1 MLGVARRSPR
11 SLAVAAAVAAVLVVG
26 GVLLLILRP
35 GAVVAPIAAAAEPTP
50 SRPATTPSPSP
61 TPTPSVPAPATIPS
75 PTPTPLIPGVADLT
89 GMRVSDALA
98 HRLPIAVL
106 IDDNRIA
113 RPQSG
118 FNGASIVYQ
127 APADG
132 GETRYMMVFQE
143 GESRVVGPVRSGRSY
158 FIHWLS
164 ESRAAVAHYGGDR
177 VSRIYLAVNDGKLL
191 TDIDALRT
199 TGKPFHRISSR
210 NAPHNAYTN
219 TAALRTVIPA
229 LKGPALMPVEL
240 ARRPFV
246 DESAL
251 GARGGRQAITVPY
264 RTGVI
269 RYAYDRATNVYRRSV
284 DGRTQVDPADRK
296 PVTTRNV
303 VVLFMSFRIDSK
315 IEPGHARP
323 VLGAIGTGKALVFRE
338 GRLVVG
344 TWRKSSETALTKLY
358 DPTGA
363 ELPLVR
369 GRTFFQIVPDGTK
382 VSPATVP

>member
-1 MLGVARRSPR
+1 MVIAVVRRSPR
-11 SLAVAAAVAAVLVVG
+11 RFAVVAAVVAALVVG
-26 GVLLLILRP
+26 GLLLLVLGP
-35 GAVVAPIAAAAEPTP
+35 GPAVSPLAAAAP
-50 SRPATTPSPSP
+50 SASPPPAGPSP
-61 TPTPSVPAPATIPS
+61 TPTPTPFVPSPTPLPS
-75 PTPTPLIPGVADLT
+75 PTPTPLVPGIADLT
-89 GMRVSDALA
+89 GLKVDAALA

-132 GETRYMMVFQE
+132 GETRYMFVYQE
-143 GESRVVGPVRSGRSY
+143 GESRDIGPVRSGRSY
-158 FIHWLS
+158 FIHWAS
-164 ESRAAVAHYGGDR
+164 EMRAAIAHYGGDLL
-177 VSRIYLAVNDGKLL
+177 SRRYFEANDGTLF

-219 TAALRTVIPA
+219 TAALRKVIPA
-229 LKGPALMPVEL
+229 LKGPALMPIEL

-246 DESAL
+246 DEVPEAER
-251 GARGGRQAITVPY
+251 ATRQTIRIPY
-264 RTGVI
+264 RTGVVG
-269 RYAYDRATNVYRRSV
+269 YVYDRASNLYRRTL

-296 PVTTRNV
+296 TVSTRNV
-303 VVLFMSFRIDSK
+303 VVLFMSFRTDST

-323 VLGAIGTGKALVFRE
+323 VLGAIATGKALFFRE
-338 GRLVVG
+338 GRLVAG
-344 TWRKSSETALTKLY
+344 TWAKDSETALTRLF

-369 GRTFFQIVPDGTK
+369 GRTFFQVVPDGTR
-382 VSPATVP
+382 VTPGR